1 MESTYSGLQVS
12 NCSSIIYYSELP
24 WSTRQIL
31 QFSSKWSTGTTM
43 NSPEMQIF
51 ELQFHYIL
59 NNYYLWKQILQ
70 SSSKNHYQYLSGEYS
85 DQVLS
90 LSWWR
95 VLILQ
100 WDNIEI
106 HISDCSL
113 VMYLSNYYLQTQV
126 LQFSSNHWQYLNVSW
141 LRAQMQISDC
151 SLIIY
156 LSNHYLQTQILQLNS
171 NHCQYLN
178 REYLD
183 KVLSI
188 S

>member
-1 MESTYSGLQVS
+1 ML

-31 QFSSKWSTGTTM
+31 QFSSKWRTGTTM

-100 WDNIEI
+100 WDNSKSYSSVQKWSTGTTMNKSWSENLSCSSIILWTTTSYQTIINILVENTQTKNYHCLGGEYWRYKWDSVEI
-106 HISDCSL
+106 HISDYSL
-113 VMYLSNYYLQTQV
+113 LIT
-126 LQFSSNHWQYLNVSW
+126 LN
-141 LRAQMQISDC
+141 
-151 SLIIY
+151 
-156 LSNHYLQTQILQLNS
+156 NHYLQMQPS
-171 NHCQYLN
+171 A
-178 REYLD
+178 
-183 KVLSI
+183 
-188 S
+188 